1 MAGKDIPK
9 VICPACNGSGEWWIQ
24 DPFKGNDLKLG
35 LAYIGPHPCR
45 QCGGLGKVS
54 SRLFLMVEKV
64 SSPIFGEQLESI
76 ATEVAQLEDL
86 CARGVITDEDF
97 SNAIQRLLE
106 S

>member
-1 MAGKDIPK
+1 
-9 VICPACNGSGEWWIQ
+9 
-24 DPFKGNDLKLG
+24 
-35 LAYIGPHPCR
+35 
-45 QCGGLGKVS
+45 
-54 SRLFLMVEKV
+54 MVEKV

>member
-1 MAGKDIPK
+1 MARKDILK
-9 VICPACNGSGEWWIQ
+9 VICPACNGSGEIWMES
-24 DPFKGNDLKLG
+24 PFKNSALMVGI
-35 LAYIGPHPCR
+35 AYIGPRPCR

-86 CARGVITDEDF
+86 CARGVITNEDF